1 MKTKITGKTI
11 SSLAPAAK
19 VYRIHDTLQPGLS
32 IRVLPSGHASYM
44 VTWAR
49 NKAATLGRVGMMTL
63 DQARQEAAQYLADAH
78 ASGEPSAITEKRA
91 SAAMPTLKEFLTD
104 TFEPWAIEHHRDA
117 KNGNRAIRH
126 SFEELL
132 DLPLGGIDTKRVE
145 QIRTAWLRA
154 GRAPST
160 ANRNITRLRGVLSRA
175 VEWGVLQE
183 HPLKVRKLKVDD
195 RSRVRYL
202 STEEETALREAMG
215 ARSSEMRDAR
225 DSANRWRLERQK
237 APMANLRTVRF
248 VDHLE
253 PLVLLSIN
261 TGVRR
266 GEAFNLTWADV
277 DLNNKLITVE
287 GDTSKSGQTRHIPL
301 NREALETLTNWKEQ
315 GAGKG
320 FVFPGHY
327 GKRLDNVKK
336 SWAGLLDLAK
346 VERFRWHDLRHTF
359 ASKLVMAGVPL
370 NTVRDLM
377 GHSDIK
383 MTLRYAHLALG
394 TKAAAV
400 NLIG

>member
-11 SSLAPAAK
+11 SRIVPTERI
-19 VYRIHDTLQPGLS
+19 YRIHDTLQPGLS
-32 IRVLPSGHASYM
+32 IRVMPSGHASYM

-63 DQARQEAAQYLADAH
+63 EQARTEAAKYLADAH
-78 ASGEPSAITEKRA
+78 AMGEPLAISEKRA
-91 SAAMPTLKEFLTD
+91 DAAMPTLDKFLTD

-117 KNGNRAIRH
+117 TNGNRAIRH

-132 DLPLGGIDTKRVE
+132 TLPLSSIDTKRVE
-145 QIRTAWLRA
+145 LIRTAWLRA

-175 VEWGVLQE
+175 VDWGVLQE
-183 HPLKVRKLKVDD
+183 NPLKVRKLKVDD
-195 RSRVRYL
+195 RSRIRYL
-202 STEEETALREAMG
+202 LTEEEAALRVALEV
-215 ARSSEMRDAR
+215 RSGEMRDSR
-225 DSANRWRLERQK
+225 DSANRWRLDRHK
-237 APMANLRTVRF
+237 APLTDLRGVRF
-248 VDHLE
+248 ADHLE

-277 DLNNKLITVE
+277 DLKNKLITVE

-301 NREALETLTNWKEQ
+301 NREALDALTRWKEQ
-315 GAGKG
+315 GSGKG
-320 FVFPGHY
+320 FVFPGQN
-327 GKRLDNVKK
+327 GNRLDNVKK
-336 SWAGLLDLAK
+336 SWAGLLKLAK
-346 VERFRWHDLRHTF
+346 VEKFRWHDLRHTF

-383 MTLRYAHLALG
+383 MTLRYAHLAPG

-400 NLIG
+400 ELI

>member
-11 SSLAPAAK
+11 SRIVPAEK

-49 NKAATLGRVGMMTL
+49 NKAATLGRVGVITL
-63 DQARQEAAQYLADAH
+63 EQARTDASRYLADAH
-78 ASGEPSAITEKRA
+78 AIGEPVAITEKRTG
-91 SAAMPTLKEFLTD
+91 AAMPTLDHFLTH
-104 TFEPWAIEHHRDA
+104 TFEPWAAEHHRDA

-126 SFEELL
+126 SFEALL
-132 DLPLGGIDTKRVE
+132 SIPLSSIDTKRVE

-154 GRAPST
+154 GLAPST

-175 VEWGVLQE
+175 LEWGVLQE

-202 STEEETALREAMG
+202 SIEEETALREALE
-215 ARSSEMRDAR
+215 ARSNEMRDAR
-225 DSANRWRLERQK
+225 DSANKWRLERHK
-237 APMANLRTVRF
+237 EPLADLRAVRYA
-248 VDHLE
+248 DHLE
-253 PLVLLSIN
+253 PLVVLSIN

-277 DLNNKLITVE
+277 DLKNKLITVE
-287 GDTSKSGQTRHIPL
+287 GDTSKSGQTRHVPL
-301 NREALETLTNWKEQ
+301 NREALDTLTKWKEQ
-315 GAGKG
+315 RGGNG
-320 FVFPGHY
+320 FVFPGQH

-336 SWAGLLDLAK
+336 SWSGLLKLAK

-370 NTVRDLM
+370 NTVRELL
-377 GHSDIK
+377 GHTDIK
-383 MTLRYAHLALG
+383 MTLRYAHLAPG

-400 NLIG
+400 ELI

>member
-1 MKTKITGKTI
+1 MKAKLTQSLLNGLATTGATYEVHDTTITGLFVRVTANGHK
-11 SSLAPAAK
+11 AY
-19 VYRIHDTLQPGLS
+19 V
-32 IRVLPSGHASYM
+32 IR
-44 VTWAR
+44 WAR
-49 NKAATLGRVGMMTL
+49 GKKKTLGRVGIVTL
-63 DQARQEAAQYLADAH
+63 ERARKEAIQHLAE
-78 ASGEPSAITEKRA
+78 ASEHGEPLSVAQGRI
-91 SAAMPTLKEFLTD
+91 SGSMPTLERFLTD
-104 TFEPWAIEHHRDA
+104 TFEPWAVEHHRDA
-117 KNGNRAIRH
+117 ANGNRAIRH
-126 SFEELL
+126 SFQELL
-132 DLPLGGIDTKRVE
+132 TLPLNTIDTKRVE
-145 QIRTAWLRA
+145 LIRTAWLRA

-160 ANRNITRLRGVLSRA
+160 ANRNIIRLRGVLSRA
-175 VEWGVLQE
+175 VEWGVLPE

-202 STEEETALREAMG
+202 STDEETALREAIE
-215 ARSSEMRDAR
+215 ARSCEMRDAR

-237 APMANLRTVRF
+237 EPMEDLRAARF

-266 GEAFNLTWADV
+266 GEAFNLTWSDV
-277 DLNNKLITVE
+277 DLKNKLITVE

-301 NREALETLTNWKEQ
+301 NREALDTLRKWKEQ
-315 GAGKG
+315 GVGKG
-320 FVFPGHY
+320 FVFPSQTGN
-327 GKRLDNVKK
+327 RLDNVKK
-336 SWAGLLDLAK
+336 SWTNLLGMAK

-383 MTLRYAHLALG
+383 MTLRYAHLAPG

-400 NLIG
+400 ELI

>member
-1 MKTKITGKTI
+1 MKAKLTQSLLNGLATTGSTYEVHDTTITGLFVRVTANGHK
-11 SSLAPAAK
+11 AY
-19 VYRIHDTLQPGLS
+19 V
-32 IRVLPSGHASYM
+32 IR
-44 VTWAR
+44 WAR
-49 NKAATLGRVGMMTL
+49 GKKKTLGRVGIVTL
-63 DQARQEAAQYLADAH
+63 ERARKEAIQYLAEANEH
-78 ASGEPSAITEKRA
+78 GEPLSVAQDRI
-91 SAAMPTLKEFLTD
+91 SGSMPTLERFLTD

-117 KNGNRAIRH
+117 TNGNRAIRH

-132 DLPLGGIDTKRVE
+132 TLPLNSIDTKRVE
-145 QIRTAWLRA
+145 LIRTAWLRA

-202 STEEETALREAMG
+202 RTEEEASLREALE
-215 ARSSEMRDAR
+215 ARSGDMRDAR
-225 DSANRWRLERQK
+225 DSANKWRLERHK
-237 APMANLRTVRF
+237 EPMEDLRAARF
-248 VDHLE
+248 ADHLE

-277 DLNNKLITVE
+277 DLKNKLITVE

-301 NREALETLTNWKEQ
+301 NREALNTLMKWKDQ

-320 FVFPGHY
+320 FVFPGLN

-336 SWAGLLDLAK
+336 SWAGLLKLAK
-346 VERFRWHDLRHTF
+346 VEAFRWHDLRHTF

-383 MTLRYAHLALG
+383 MTLRYAHLAPG

-400 NLIG
+400 ELI

>member
-1 MKTKITGKTI
+1 MKAKLTQSLLNGLATTGATYEVHDTTITGLFVRVTANGHK
-11 SSLAPAAK
+11 AY
-19 VYRIHDTLQPGLS
+19 V
-32 IRVLPSGHASYM
+32 IR
-44 VTWAR
+44 WAR
-49 NKAATLGRVGMMTL
+49 GKKKTLGRVGIVTL
-63 DQARQEAAQYLADAH
+63 ERARKEAIQYLAEANEH
-78 ASGEPSAITEKRA
+78 GEPLSVAQDRI
-91 SAAMPTLKEFLTD
+91 SGSMPTLERFLTD

-117 KNGNRAIRH
+117 TNGNRAIRH

-132 DLPLGGIDTKRVE
+132 TLPLNSIDTKRVE
-145 QIRTAWLRA
+145 LIRTAWLRA
-154 GRAPST
+154 GRAPAT

-202 STEEETALREAMG
+202 NTDEETALREAMQ
-215 ARSSEMRDAR
+215 ARSSETRDAR
-225 DSANRWRLERQK
+225 DSANRWRLECQK
-237 APMANLRTVRF
+237 EPMADLRAVRF

-277 DLNNKLITVE
+277 DLKNKLITVE

-301 NREALETLTNWKEQ
+301 NREALETLTKWKEQ

-320 FVFPGHY
+320 FVFPGQN
-327 GKRLDNVKK
+327 GNRLDNVKK
-336 SWAGLLDLAK
+336 SWAGLLMLAE
-346 VERFRWHDLRHTF
+346 VEKFRWHDLRHTF

-383 MTLRYAHLALG
+383 MTLRYAHLAPG

-400 NLIG
+400 ELI